1 MKELEQ
7 DLEFSASKSGGPVPN
22 RTLSIGAPVPRIDAY
37 EKVTGKTR
45 FAADYYS
52 ENMLWA
58 GVKRAGIPHA
68 RLNGIDVSLAE
79 KHPGVIRVL
88 THKDITG
95 SNRQGVIRKD
105 QPVLVNDKVRHCGDA
120 MALVLAEDKES
131 LRQAIDL
138 IKFNFEPLPA
148 VLDVEKA
155 LEAERTT
162 GA

>member
-37 EKVTGKTR
+37 EKVTRQNQICHGLLQR
-45 FAADYYS
+45 EHA
-52 ENMLWA
+52 WA

-88 THKDITG
+88 THKDITRLKPSG
-95 SNRQGVIRKD
+95 CDPKRSASARQ
-105 QPVLVNDKVRHCGDA
+105 
-120 MALVLAEDKES
+120 
-131 LRQAIDL
+131 
-138 IKFNFEPLPA
+138 
-148 VLDVEKA
+148 
-155 LEAERTT
+155 
-162 GA
+162 